1 MKFIFGSIFGG
12 IFGNFGW
19 KLLSLATAVALWIA
33 IAREPELA
41 TALAVPLEFQNIPE
55 DLDIGSNLPDHVRL
69 EIRGPSGRLSRD
81 NLNDLAVILNLAD
94 AMPGERTYNIRPA
107 NINLPSGVSFYR
119 ALPSQITLRFDKLLT
134 KQVEIQLAPYS
145 KGPPD
150 GYRVRSYT
158 LEPSHTLIRGPEQRV
173 KSISHVTLDPV
184 DLSGVISHAEFHTHV
199 NLGDPQVR
207 LEVPSEVTLKVTLEK
222 NSQKETK

>member
-1 MKFIFGSIFGG
+1 MKFIFGN
-12 IFGNFGW
+12 IFGNLGW
-19 KLLSLATAVALWIA
+19 KLLSLGTAVVLWIA

-41 TALAVPLEFQNIPE
+41 TSIAVPIEFKSIPE
-55 DLDIGSNLPDHVRL
+55 DLDIGSNLPDRVRL

-81 NLNDLAVILNLAD
+81 NLADLAVILNLAD
-94 AMPGERTYNIRPA
+94 AMPGERTYNIRAA
-107 NINLPSGVSFYR
+107 NINLPAGVSFYR

-134 KQVEIQLAPYS
+134 KEVEVQLAPYS

-150 GYRVRSYT
+150 GYRVRSYS

-184 DLSGVISHAEFHTHV
+184 DLSGVISHAEFRTHV

-207 LEVPSEVTLKVTLEK
+207 LEVPSDVTLKVTLEK

>member
-1 MKFIFGSIFGG
+1 MKSIFGSIFGV
-12 IFGNFGW
+12 IFGNLGW

-41 TALAVPLEFQNIPE
+41 TAIAVPIEFKNIPE
-55 DLDIGSNLPDHVRL
+55 NLDIGSNLPDHVRL
-69 EIRGPSGRLSRD
+69 EIRGPSGRLSHD
-81 NLNDLAVILNLAD
+81 NLTDVAVILDLAD
-94 AMPGERTYNIRPA
+94 AIPGERTFNIRA
-107 NINLPSGVSFYR
+107 STINLPAGVSFDR
-119 ALPSQITLRFDKLLT
+119 ALPSQITLRLDKLLT
-134 KQVEIQLAPYS
+134 KQVEIQMAPYS
-145 KGPPD
+145 NGPPD

-184 DLSGVISHAEFHTHV
+184 DLSGVTREAEFQTHV
-199 NLGDPQVR
+199 NLGDSQVR
-207 LEVPSEVTLKVTLEK
+207 LEVPSGVTLRVTLEK